1 MRDFS
6 SITPNVV
13 ANRRK
18 RMRGIGEV
26 TVLLMFAIST
36 HPAPLA
42 AQVFETS
49 VSSDG
54 GVVVSYFTASDY
66 ELLEQRIKYSA
77 TQRVP
82 DRMNSATSNYK
93 TGTAAIVTWFG
104 DRDADCRSFRGDLY
118 YKNRSG
124 PIEPKPGLLDPDI
137 PKWLQLIPV
146 ESYAGTY
153 CAGDVVDLE
162 NTVRTVNE
170 TWTPGGES

>member
-1 MRDFS
+1 MRGYEP
-6 SITPNVV
+6 ITPNVV

-18 RMRGIGEV
+18 TMRGIGKAI
-26 TVLLMFAIST
+26 VLLMFAIST
-36 HPAPLA
+36 HPVPLA

-54 GVVVSYFTASDY
+54 GIIISYFSAGDY
-66 ELLEQRIKYSA
+66 ELLEQRITYS
-77 TQRVP
+77 TGQRVP
-82 DRMNSATSNYK
+82 DGMNSAASNYK

-137 PKWLQLIPV
+137 PKWLQFVPV
-146 ESYAGTY
+146 ESYEGTY
-153 CAGDVVDLE
+153 CKGDVVDLK
-162 NTVRTVNE
+162 NIVRTVNE